1 MTPNGTEPEHAPH
14 DLEAEKA
21 VLRAML
27 HSVDAIADIVEVL
40 HGDDFYRHAHEL
52 IYNAILALYA
62 DGETPDPVSVA
73 AWLTQRQE
81 LGKAGGAAYL
91 ATLAASPKKGAA
103 WAKGAARL
111 QALARLRRTKA
122 AALHIE
128 NLIAEASAENADQI
142 LEAAQAEIFAATT
155 HRRDVL
161 PPLYSLG
168 DVVEGALDQIE
179 AIGSAHIE
187 LTGVPTGFADLD
199 ALTNGLQP
207 GHLTVIASRPAMGK
221 STLAL
226 DFLRTAT
233 IKNNLPAALFTL
245 ESGRE
250 EVAMRLFSAEARVAL
265 HHMRSGAMTDES
277 WTRLA
282 RRMPDISAAPLY
294 IQDGAYSTLT
304 DLRAQCRRLR
314 SQQDIRLIVVD
325 ALHMLTYGTRP
336 FSSRYEEISEISRCL
351 KLLAK
356 ELGVPIVAIS
366 QLNRGP
372 EQRIDKKPQI
382 SDLRDSG
389 ALEDNADL
397 IILLHREDAYEKESP
412 RAGEADLIVAKHRN
426 GPTATITVAF
436 QGHYS
441 RFVDMSQPVPP
452 PRPTPDA
459 GQPNSKDPA
468 ASA

>member
-1 MTPNGTEPEHAPH
+1 MAPNSIEPEHVPH
-14 DLEAEKA
+14 DLNAEKA

-27 HSVDAIADIVEVL
+27 HSAEAIADVVEVL
-40 HGDDFYRHAHEL
+40 CGEDFYRRAHEL
-52 IYNAILALYA
+52 IYNAILAVYA
-62 DGETPDPVSVA
+62 DEETPDPASVA
-73 AWLTQRQE
+73 AWLTKHKD
-81 LGKAGGAAYL
+81 LDKAGGAAYL
-91 ATLAASPKKGAA
+91 ASLAGSSKRGAA
-103 WAKGAARL
+103 WTKDAARL
-111 QALARLRRTKA
+111 QALARLRRAKVA
-122 AALHIE
+122 AVHIE

-142 LEAAQAEIFAATT
+142 IEAAQAEIFAATT
-155 HRRDVL
+155 HRRNVL
-161 PPLYSLG
+161 PPLYSLS
-168 DVVEGALDQIE
+168 DVLEDALDTIE
-179 AIGSAHIE
+179 AIGSARTQV
-187 LTGVPTGFADLD
+187 TGVPTGFADLD

-207 GHLTVIASRPAMGK
+207 GHLTVIAARPAMGK

-226 DFLRTAT
+226 DFLRAAC
-233 IKNNLPAALFTL
+233 IRNDLPAALFTL
-245 ESGRE
+245 EAGRE
-250 EVAMRLFSAEARVAL
+250 EVAIRLFSAEARVAL
-265 HHMRSGAMTDES
+265 HHMRSGSMTDDD

-282 RRMPDISAAPLY
+282 RRMPDIAAAPLY

-304 DLRAQCRRLR
+304 DLRAQCRRLH

-372 EQRIDKKPQI
+372 EQRVDKKPQL

-389 ALEDNADL
+389 ALEDNADMV
-397 IILLHREDAYEKESP
+397 ILLHREDAYEKESP

-426 GPTATITVAF
+426 GPTATITIAF

-441 RFVDMSQPVPP
+441 RFVDMAQPT
-452 PRPTPDA
+452 RPDDSSSDRE
-459 GQPNSKDPA
+459 QPTRG
-468 ASA
+468 